1 MAKFVYVVEETTS
14 WEDGMFTGHSDTAYE
29 TPEDAFDAMLKMIMP
44 DKKIRRHVRW
54 KFNTTRNRKSTN
66 YADIEIVGKGEFASI
81 RDEDL
86 GEFLPGEEV
95 IRMKEIFLKEAK
107 E

>member
-14 WEDGMFTGHSDTAYE
+14 WEDGMFTGHSDMAFETA
-29 TPEDAFDAMLKMIMP
+29 EDAFDWMLKMIVP
-44 DKKIRRHVRW
+44 NKKEQRRVRW

-66 YADIEIVGKGEFASI
+66 YADVEIVGKGEFASI
-81 RDEDL
+81 RDEDF
-86 GEFLPGEEV
+86 GEFLPGQRV
-95 IRMKEIFLKEAK
+95 LRMKEIFVKGAK

>member
-14 WEDGMFTGHSDTAYE
+14 WEDGTYTGHSDMAFE
-29 TPEDAFDAMLKMIMP
+29 TPEDAFDWMLMMIIR
-44 DKKIRRHVRW
+44 DKKVRRNIKWR
-54 KFNTTRNRKSTN
+54 FNTTRNRKSTN
-66 YADIEIVGKGEFASI
+66 YADVEIIGKGEFASI

-86 GEFLPGEEV
+86 GEFLPGERV
-95 IRMKEIFLKEAK
+95 LRMKEIFVKEVK